1 MSKTLAALYVLPAT
15 MILASPAAAGWQWT
29 EWGMPLE
36 QVASAAPEAAVAD
49 NSFRFVGGGIEFVA
63 TMFADNGG
71 LSRVVLV
78 PVELGQCQAVQ
89 DALRQAYGRSDTGK
103 DAWRDEP
110 HQTYVR
116 LVDMSYTDCSV
127 VYEPIRRG
135 GQQGGL

>member
-1 MSKTLAALYVLPAT
+1 MWKSAALFILPASV
-15 MILASPAAAGWQWT
+15 LFASPANAGWQWT
-29 EWGMPLE
+29 DWGMTLE
-36 QVASAAPEAAVAD
+36 QVAAAAPAAAVSD
-49 NSFRFVGGGIEFVA
+49 NSFRFTGGGIEFVA
-63 TMFADNGG
+63 TMIADSGG

-78 PVELGQCQAVQ
+78 PVKQGQCQAVQ
-89 DALRQAYGRSDTGK
+89 DALRQTYGRSETGE

-110 HQTYVR
+110 HGTSVR

>member
-1 MSKTLAALYVLPAT
+1 
-15 MILASPAAAGWQWT
+15 
-29 EWGMPLE
+29 MPLE

-78 PVELGQCQAVQ
+78 PVKLGQCQAVQ
-89 DALRQAYGRSDTGK
+89 DALRQAYGRSDTGQ